1 MEVFLEEITLHKII
15 NIWNFPIG
23 QVLLSEISSVGHNS
37 DPVQKNNLIRYD
49 KNNKNWHAAQSVH
62 HQNWQLHV

>member
-37 DPVQKNNLIRYD
+37 DPVQKKIN
-49 KNNKNWHAAQSVH
+49 
-62 HQNWQLHV
+62 